1 MRKPQQLPRRAQ
13 VQPDEAGPE
22 RAGGPGVLHPPGMMT
37 DMRAL
42 AEEAKR
48 AARALGYA
56 PTARKD
62 EALRH
67 AAAAIGRRSKR
78 ILAEN
83 QADLAAARKAGQSSA
98 FLDRLA
104 LDAKRLEGI
113 AQSLL
118 EVAALPDPVG
128 EVTSSW
134 RRPNGLEVKKV
145 RIPLGVVLMVYEA
158 RPNVTIDAAG
168 LCVKS
173 GNAAILRP
181 GSDALRS
188 SLALAEAF
196 AGGLEKAGLPRA
208 AAQVVPT
215 PDREATFAL
224 LGLDDLIDL
233 AIPRGGPSLIREVA
247 KRSRV
252 PVVKHYQGV
261 CHLFLDQ
268 TAPLE
273 QAVALAL
280 NGKVQRP
287 GVCNAL
293 ECLLVHRAAV
303 AKLLPAVGRAL
314 VEAGVEL
321 RCDPTSLTVLRRA
334 GVAAVAARPE
344 DYGQEFLAKI
354 LAVRVVPDLDGA
366 LDHIAHYGSLHT
378 EAICT
383 KDLSSARRFEHEV
396 TASAVMVNASTRFN
410 DGGELGLG
418 AEIGISTTKL
428 HAFGP
433 MGLAE
438 LTIQKFVVEGDG
450 HVRN

>member
-1 MRKPQQLPRRAQ
+1 MPREASQGLAADMRKLAQ
-13 VQPDEAGPE
+13 
-22 RAGGPGVLHPPGMMT
+22 
-37 DMRAL
+37 
-42 AEEAKR
+42 
-48 AARALGYA
+48 AARDASRALGHA
-56 PTARKD
+56 STRTKD
-62 EALRH
+62 EALR
-67 AAAAIGRRSKR
+67 AAAEAIVKRSKR

-83 QADLAAARKAGQSSA
+83 AKDVEAARKGGESA
-98 FLDRLA
+98 AFQDRLA
-104 LDAKRLEGI
+104 LDEKRL
-113 AQSLL
+113 AAVAKALL

-134 RRPNGLEVKKV
+134 RRPNGLAVKKV

-173 GNAAILRP
+173 GNAVILRP

-196 AGGLEKAGLPRA
+196 SEGLAKAGLPAA

-215 PDREATFAL
+215 PDREATFEL
-224 LGLDDLIDL
+224 LALDDLIDL
-233 AIPRGGPSLIREVA
+233 AIPRGGPSLIRAVA
-247 KRSRV
+247 ERSRV

-268 TAPLE
+268 SAPVQ
-273 QAVALAL
+273 QAVDLAM

-293 ECLLVHRAAV
+293 ECLLVHRGAAG
-303 AKLLPAVGRAL
+303 KLLPAVGRAL
-314 VEAGVEL
+314 ADAGVEL
-321 RCDPTSLTVLRRA
+321 RCDPTSLTILKRA
-334 GVAAVAARPE
+334 GVPAVPATPD
-344 DYGQEFLAKI
+344 DYGKEFLDKI
-354 LAVRVVPDLDGA
+354 LAVRVVHDLDSA
-366 LDHIAHYGSLHT
+366 LDHIARFGSLHT
-378 EAICT
+378 EAILT
-383 KDLSSARRFEHEV
+383 KDLAHARRFEREV
-396 TASAVMVNASTRFN
+396 VASAVMVNASTRFN

-438 LTIQKFVVEGDG
+438 LTTQKFVVEGDG
-450 HVRN
+450 HVRG

>member
-1 MRKPQQLPRRAQ
+1 MTGSPRSPAAALDRQ
-13 VQPDEAGPE
+13 
-22 RAGGPGVLHPPGMMT
+22 
-37 DMRAL
+37 MRAL
-42 AEEAKR
+42 AE
-48 AARALGYA
+48 AARGAARVLSRA
-56 PTARKD
+56 PTGQKD
-62 EALRH
+62 EALRA
-67 AAAAIGRRSKR
+67 AAAAIGRRAR
-78 ILAEN
+78 AILAAN
-83 QADLAAARKAGQSSA
+83 RADVVAARRAGQTAA

-104 LDAKRLEGI
+104 LDPKRLDGM
-113 AQSLL
+113 ARSLL

-128 EVTSSW
+128 EVTASW
-134 RRPNGLEVKKV
+134 TRPNGLRVKKV
-145 RIPLGVVLMVYEA
+145 RIPLGVVLMIYEA
-158 RPNVTIDAAG
+158 RPNVTIEAAG

-196 AGGLEKAGLPRA
+196 AEGLEKAGLPAA

-215 PDREATFAL
+215 ADREASYAL
-224 LGLDDLIDL
+224 LALDDLIDL
-233 AIPRGGPSLIREVA
+233 AIPRGGPSLIRSVA
-247 KRSRV
+247 ERSRV
-252 PVVKHYQGV
+252 PVLKHYQGV
-261 CHLFLDQ
+261 CHLFLDE
-268 TAPLE
+268 TAPGE

-287 GVCNAL
+287 GVCNAV
-293 ECLLVHRAAV
+293 ECLLVHRAA
-303 AKLLPAVGRAL
+303 AARLLPAVGRAL
-314 VEAGVEL
+314 ADAGVEL

-334 GVAAVAARPE
+334 GVKAVPARPE
-344 DYGQEFLAKI
+344 DYGFEFLDKI

-366 LDHIAHYGSLHT
+366 LDHIARYGSLHT
-378 EAICT
+378 EAIVT
-383 KDLSSARRFEHEV
+383 RDLGNARRFEREV

-438 LTIQKFVVEGDG
+438 LTTQKFVVEGEG
-450 HVRN
+450 HVRT